1 MRRFWW
7 STLAVSVIVVL
18 LNMMILS
25 RNYDYS
31 HHPSS
36 VLIQSD
42 FFEGNG
48 VVEETIQDAPR
59 MHYNYGTKDIIDRE
73 YPRTLVGIISAN
85 NRNDCAYRKRH
96 RELFRIWNDTRVC
109 SLPELKQRSPHDR
122 SSCQLV
128 YTFVLGANTD
138 ANAPT
143 EIVDNS
149 TGFPLERPTPLPSRW
164 GDVNDEDVTLLN
176 IKYVFVY
183 IICIL
188 IHLSFDEIC
197 FGFRMIRVQYLTRS
211 LSMIL
216 CCITIYYII
225 IYIQPTEK
233 T

>member
-7 STLAVSVIVVL
+7 STLVVSVVVVL

-31 HHPSS
+31 HRPSS

-42 FFEGNG
+42 FFASHH
-48 VVEETIQDAPR
+48 VVEETTQDAPR
-59 MHYNYGTKDIIDRE
+59 THYNYATKDIQDRE

-109 SLPELKQRSPHDR
+109 SLPELKRRSPQDR
-122 SSCQLV
+122 TSCQLV

-149 TGFPLERPTPLPSRW
+149 TGIPLERPTPLPSRW
-164 GDVNDEDVTLLN
+164 EDVNDEDVTLLN

-183 IICIL
+183 IL
-188 IHLSFDEIC
+188 YMYTYVS
-197 FGFRMIRVQYLTRS
+197 
-211 LSMIL
+211 
-216 CCITIYYII
+216 
-225 IYIQPTEK
+225 
-233 T
+233 